1 MHGAEVDP
9 AVTGKDFAPDGAID
23 RPRVAFGVRFGKRN
37 ADLHRSAGVDRVEIA
52 EQRLAHR
59 HHIDQVI
66 EDGTEIFFTAH
77 LVQTGRV
84 AFSGRRF
91 DQQRG
96 THQEG
101 RDVYFCRPA
110 IDLTPGDFRQARYGG
125 LGAEVALLIRYG
137 DHRTE
142 VTGAGID
149 LLRAEGSVD
158 IVAPRRFIAD
168 VRRQQPLDLRF
179 DIFRLPHRRLR
190 GFLAAT
196 TRQHQCGD
204 QCQTLQ
210 NRGG

>member
-1 MHGAEVDP
+1 M
-9 AVTGKDFAPDGAID
+9 TGKDFTPDSAID
-23 RPRVAFGVRFGKRN
+23 RPRVAFGMRFGKRN
-37 ADLHRSAGVDRVEIA
+37 ADLHRPAGVDRVEIA

-66 EDGTEIFFTAH
+66 ENSAQLFLTAH
-77 LVQTGRV
+77 FVQPGGV
-84 AFSGRRF
+84 AFTGGRF
-91 DQQRG
+91 DLQRG
-96 THQEG
+96 THQE
-101 RDVYFCRPA
+101 CRHVHLRRTA
-110 IDLTPGDFRQARYGG
+110 VDLAPGDFWQTRHRG
-125 LGAEVALLIRYG
+125 LGAEVALLIRHG
-137 DHRTE
+137 DHRAE
-142 VTGAGID
+142 VAGAGID
-149 LLRAEGSVD
+149 LLSAEGGVD

-196 TRQHQCGD
+196 TCQHQCGD